1 MQWKRKAWLKDHW
14 SVPWFFQNLK
24 CSHNIAYVHPGSS
37 KLMRKPQKRCFFVSI
52 RWQLSTPGKSAH
64 RWILV
69 QGSAS
74 AGWSAAADSDKDLAL
89 AWLLGNMQQLK
100 GDESGLDQHGR
111 GGVWIIYIWLR
122 CLPLPCLVIQSALIP
137 DQLAFK
143 LPPMR
148 SILINAIAWRMC
160 KKILIKAHSDSEVR
174 LDVLAGQLTNGH
186 HGRHNSVARSAKVR
200 ASMLS
205 IENK

>member
-1 MQWKRKAWLKDHW
+1 MNSFPSEFPKPHTRVLSPPRSPLSSPSTRKPLSRRRLMQWKRKAWLKDHW

-89 AWLLGNMQQLK
+89 AWLLQPAGQHAAAQGRRK
-100 GDESGLDQHGR
+100 WPGSAWSWGGLDY
-111 GGVWIIYIWLR
+111 IYMT
-122 CLPLPCLVIQSALIP
+122 QMFTSAL
-137 DQLAFK
+137 F
-143 LPPMR
+143 
-148 SILINAIAWRMC
+148 
-160 KKILIKAHSDSEVR
+160 SDSVGP
-174 LDVLAGQLTNGH
+174 DPW
-186 HGRHNSVARSAKVR
+186 SVGF
-200 ASMLS
+200 
-205 IENK
+205 

>member
-1 MQWKRKAWLKDHW
+1 MCIQAHP
-14 SVPWFFQNLK
+14 SSCENLK
-24 CSHNIAYVHPGSS
+24 KGVFSSPSDGSWALQAKVHTGEYW
-37 KLMRKPQKRCFFVSI
+37 KVQ
-52 RWQLSTPGKSAH
+52 
-64 RWILV
+64 LV
-69 QGSAS
+69 QVDQLQLTQTKTWPWLGCWATCSS
-74 AGWSAAADSDKDLAL
+74 PRETKV
-89 AWLLGNMQQLK
+89 AWISMVVG
-100 GDESGLDQHGR
+100 GFGL
-111 GGVWIIYIWLR
+111 YIWLR

-160 KKILIKAHSDSEVR
+160 KKFLIKAHSDSEVR

>member
-1 MQWKRKAWLKDHW
+1 M
-14 SVPWFFQNLK
+14 
-24 CSHNIAYVHPGSS
+24 
-37 KLMRKPQKRCFFVSI
+37 
-52 RWQLSTPGKSAH
+52 
-64 RWILV
+64 
-69 QGSAS
+69 
-74 AGWSAAADSDKDLAL
+74 
-89 AWLLGNMQQLK
+89 
-100 GDESGLDQHGR
+100 
-111 GGVWIIYIWLR
+111 
-122 CLPLPCLVIQSALIP
+122 IQSALIP